1 MYYKYFFCIF
11 LYVNDLGHAFA
22 IIFLFQWDGRSQGI
36 LWNKNGNISR
46 ISFPSVY
53 ICFLFPGIMFPF
65 LLAFPIISK
74 NTIYATHCY
83 CLLNSNFDSS
93 IIKLCSYVLM
103 WSTVFY
109 YYRIWSKIK
118 LITEYFQLIYVA
130 VEHAYIKLNFT
141 NSELTIVYLFL
152 QVVVKLWTVPWDKMR
167 FYIYRQSFACVL

>member
-1 MYYKYFFCIF
+1 MLITLAFVVMHLQSYFCFSGMEGLKEYCEIKTVIFPVNLSPRCI
-11 LYVNDLGHAFA
+11 YVLCF
-22 IIFLFQWDGRSQGI
+22 SV
-36 LWNKNGNISR
+36 SYV
-46 ISFPSVY
+46 SFPFAY
-53 ICFLFPGIMFPF
+53 
-65 LLAFPIISK
+65 PIISR
-74 NTIYATHCY
+74 NIIYATHSNY